1 MLLLKQLQ
9 QPAGP
14 PATEPKTPGNRC
26 PWQLLPLAASALEDG
41 TADLT
46 LLVLIEPDQWAS
58 DELTVA
64 EATPPAAQSVVQK
77 TDSQQQVGP
86 FLGIDARLLSSH

>member
-1 MLLLKQLQ
+1 M
-9 QPAGP
+9 
-14 PATEPKTPGNRC
+14 
-26 PWQLLPLAASALEDG
+26 PLAASALEDG

-46 LLVLIEPDQWAS
+46 LLVLTEPDQWAS

-77 TDSQQQVGP
+77 ADSQQQVVP
-86 FLGIDARLLSSH
+86 SWVLILVC